1 MPRSADPSIAVF
13 DIGGV
18 LIDWNPR
25 YLYRKLFAEDT
36 AAMEEFLAT
45 VCTPDWNLQQDAGRP
60 WKEAVEELSARHPEK
75 AELIAAYDLEWDEMV
90 PGPIPDT
97 ADIVWDLKRR
107 GQKVYCIT
115 NFSVDKL
122 DRARRRFDVLN
133 AFDGIVVSGE
143 VRLLKPDP
151 AIYRRLLD
159 DLDSLANRGYTEG
172 FLRRHVHDE
181 YQNYERGFSLS
192 ERQQFVGELTGERR
206 NGLAEVKVKNRFAV
220 GDRLEQSLQS
230 DLFDYYAR
238 AVQREAGISLD
249 QSAINAINA
258 QVQ

>member
-159 DLDSLANRGYTEG
+159 DHGLSAGDTLFIDDVEKNVEG
-172 FLRRHVHDE
+172 ARHVGMHAVRFTDAESLRRD
-181 YQNYERGFSLS
+181 
-192 ERQQFVGELTGERR
+192 
-206 NGLAEVKVKNRFAV
+206 LACY
-220 GDRLEQSLQS
+220 GML
-230 DLFDYYAR
+230 
-238 AVQREAGISLD
+238 
-249 QSAINAINA
+249 
-258 QVQ
+258 

>member
-60 WKEAVEELSARHPEK
+60 WKEAVEELSARYPEK

-90 PGPIPDT
+90 PGPIPGT
-97 ADIVWDLKRR
+97 ADIVRELKQC
-107 GQKVYCIT
+107 GKPVYCIT

-122 DRARRRFDVLN
+122 DRARRRFDVLD

-159 DLDSLANRGYTEG
+159 DHGLSAGDTLFIDDVEKNVEG
-172 FLRRHVHDE
+172 ARSVGMHAVRFTDAATLRRD
-181 YQNYERGFSLS
+181 
-192 ERQQFVGELTGERR
+192 LTRYGM
-206 NGLAEVKVKNRFAV
+206 L
-220 GDRLEQSLQS
+220 
-230 DLFDYYAR
+230 
-238 AVQREAGISLD
+238 
-249 QSAINAINA
+249 
-258 QVQ
+258 